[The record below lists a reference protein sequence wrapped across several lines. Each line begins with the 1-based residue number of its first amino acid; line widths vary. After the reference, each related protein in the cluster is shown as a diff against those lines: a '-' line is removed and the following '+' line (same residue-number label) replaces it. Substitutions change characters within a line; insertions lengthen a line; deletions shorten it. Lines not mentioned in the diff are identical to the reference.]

1 MLNKRFVWRQ
11 LVRSR
16 RQAAVFV
23 LCTALS
29 LVTLVAL
36 GGFFENIRAALLQDQ
51 RKLQG
56 ADVII
61 SSRFPIA
68 EPLAAAVAELARA
81 EGTAA
86 ARVYEFYSVVRTAG
100 DQASLLAEIK
110 VVGPGYP
117 FYGRVGLR
125 SGRSFAEA
133 LEPGTAI
140 VEQTLLDR
148 LQLKIGDPLQVGEAT
163 LTIADVVL
171 AEPDRP
177 VNFFALGPRVFVTLA
192 DLAALDLVQKGS
204 RVSHRLLLKLGPAA
218 NAEKVA
224 AALRS
229 QVPAGQE
236 RVETFRSAPS
246 RIKRFFDNLI
256 FFLNLIGIFTLMLAG
271 FGIYSSLSALIRE
284 NVATIAI
291 IKTLGASGAFIT
303 RHFLAMV
310 ALLGAAGTGAGIGLG
325 LVLQPLMPV
334 LFADLLPEG
343 LAYTLPWRAVAEGAI
358 FGVLVVGIFSFLP
371 LYRLKGF
378 KPGLLLRKEPLSLPR
393 GLPYYTGAGLVLAL
407 FMTAVSLRLGSAEA
421 GGYFLLGLLAL
432 ILISAALSGTALL
445 LLRRLRLRPLAVRQ
459 AVKGLF
465 RPGNA
470 TRTILVTL
478 TASLTALFTIFLIE
492 ANLDAA
498 FVRSYPP
505 EAPNLFFLD
514 IQPAQKD
521 AFAELLGVPA
531 PFFPVIRARLAA
543 INDVPIDPAAERRR
557 RGDRLSRTF
566 NLTYRHHL
574 LEDEALIAGS
584 TLFRDDWQEPQVS
597 VLDTVVEMQPMA
609 VGDRLHFVIQGV
621 PLTARI
627 ASIRTRTHETVGPFF
642 YFVFPDALLADAPQ
656 TIFSAVRV
664 PPEQI
669 ADLQNRVVARFPNI
683 SVVDLTTT
691 LANFAGILRRLS
703 GIIRFF
709 TAFSLLAGLL
719 IMVSSILATRLARTR
734 EAVYFKILGARGAFV
749 RRVLTL
755 ENLFLGLTSS
765 AIAAMLAQAAS
776 AGVVE
781 IVLDIAY
788 KPFFRELLAMI
799 GGAVAVVVA
808 VGLLASR
815 TILRQ
820 KPADFL
826 REQAEE

>member
-23 LCTALS
+23 LCAALS

-36 GGFFENIRAALLQDQ
+36 GGFFENIQTALLQDL

-61 SSRFPIA
+61 KSRFPIS
-68 EPLAAAVAELARA
+68 EPLAAAVADLARTD
-81 EGTAA
+81 EAA
-86 ARVYEFYSVVRTAG
+86 AAEVYEFYSVVRTAG
-100 DQASLLAEIK
+100 DEASLLAEIK

-117 FYGRVGLR
+117 FYGRIELQSGGAFENALR
-125 SGRSFAEA
+125 PGA
-133 LEPGTAI
+133 LI

-163 LTIADVVL
+163 LAIADVVL
-171 AEPDRP
+171 SEPDRP
-177 VNFFALGPRVFVTLA
+177 VNFFALGPRVFVALE
-192 DLAALDLVQKGS
+192 DLRALDLVQKGS

-218 NAEKVA
+218 DAEKVA
-224 AALRS
+224 EVLRGRAL
-229 QVPAGQE
+229 ADQE

-246 RIKRFFDNLI
+246 RVKRFFDNLI
-256 FFLNLIGIFTLMLAG
+256 FFLNLIGVFTLMLAG

-284 NVATIAI
+284 NIATIAI
-291 IKTLGASGAFIT
+291 IKTLGASGGFIF

-310 ALLGAAGTGAGIGLG
+310 AVLGAAGTGAGIALGLG
-325 LVLQPLMPV
+325 LQPLMPV
-334 LFADLLPEG
+334 LFADLLPES

-358 FGVLVVGIFSFLP
+358 FGFLAVGIFSFLP
-371 LYRLKGF
+371 LYRLKGV
-378 KPGLLLRKEPLSLPR
+378 KPGLLLRKEPLSAPR
-393 GLPYYTGAGLVLAL
+393 NLPYVAGAGLVLVL
-407 FMTAVSLRLGSAEA
+407 FMAAVSLRLGSAQA
-421 GGYFLLGLLAL
+421 GGYFLLGLVAL
-432 ILISAALSGTALL
+432 ILISAALSGAALM
-445 LLRRLRLRPLAVRQ
+445 LLRRIPLRALSLRQ

-470 TRTILVTL
+470 TGTILVTL
-478 TASLTALFTIFLIE
+478 TASLTALFAIFLIE

-514 IQPAQKD
+514 IQPDQRD
-521 AFAELLGVPA
+521 AFAELLEVPA
-531 PFFPVIRARLAA
+531 PFFPIIRARLTAV
-543 INDVPIDPAAERRR
+543 NDVAIDPAAERQR
-557 RGDRLSRTF
+557 RGDSLSRTF

-574 LEDEALIAGS
+574 LEDEALTAGDS
-584 TLFRDDWQEPQVS
+584 LFRDDWQEPQVS
-597 VLDTVVEMQPMA
+597 VLDTVVEMQPMGI
-609 VGDRLHFVIQGV
+609 GDRLSFVIQGV

-669 ADLQNRVVARFPNI
+669 VDLQNRVVARFPNI
-683 SVVDLTTT
+683 SVVDLTVT
-691 LANFAGILRRLS
+691 LATFAGIMRRLS

-734 EAVYFKILGARGAFV
+734 EAVYFKILGARGGFV
-749 RRVLTL
+749 RRVLTF

-765 AIAAMLAQAAS
+765 AIAAALSQAAS

-788 KPFFRELLAMI
+788 KPFFWDMLAMI
-799 GGAVAVVVA
+799 GGAVVVVVT

-815 TILRQ
+815 TILKQ
-820 KPADFL
+820 KPAAFL

>member
-1 MLNKRFVWRQ
+1 MLNKRFIWRQ

-23 LCTALS
+23 LCAALS

-36 GGFFENIRAALLQDQ
+36 GGFFENVQTALLQDL
-51 RKLQG
+51 RKLQS

-61 SSRFPIA
+61 QSRFPIS
-68 EPLAAAVAELARA
+68 EPLAAAVAAMTRES
-81 EGTAA
+81 GAA
-86 ARVYEFYSVVRTAG
+86 AAEVYEFYSVVRTAG
-100 DQASLLAEIK
+100 GDASLLAEIK
-110 VVGPGYP
+110 VAGPGYP
-117 FYGRVGLR
+117 FYGRIDLQ
-125 SGRSFAEA
+125 SGRAFEA
-133 LEPGTAI
+133 ALRPGAVI
-140 VEQTLLDR
+140 VAQTLLDR
-148 LQLKIGDPLQVGEAT
+148 LQLKIGDPLQVGETT
-163 LTIADVVL
+163 LTISDVVL
-171 AEPDRP
+171 SEPDRP
-177 VNFFALGPRVFVTLA
+177 VSFFALGPRVFVALE
-192 DLAALDLVQKGS
+192 DLTALDLVQKGS
-204 RVSHRLLLKLGPAA
+204 RVSHRLLLKLGPGAD
-218 NAEKVA
+218 AEKVA
-224 AALRS
+224 AELRNR
-229 QVPAGQE
+229 AMADQE
-236 RVETFRSAPS
+236 RVDTFRSAPS
-246 RIKRFFDNLI
+246 RVKRFFDNLI

-284 NVATIAI
+284 NIATIAI
-291 IKTLGASGAFIT
+291 IKTLGATGGFIA

-310 ALLGAAGTGAGIGLG
+310 AVLGAAGIGAGIGLG
-325 LVLQPLMPV
+325 LGLQPLMPV
-334 LFADLLPEG
+334 LFADLLPAG
-343 LAYTLPWRAVAEGAI
+343 LTPGVPWRAVAEGTV

-378 KPGLLLRKEPLSLPR
+378 KPGLLLRKETLSTPR
-393 GLPYYTGAGLVLAL
+393 GLPYYAGAGLVLAF
-407 FMTAVSLRLGSAEA
+407 FMAAVSLRLGSAEA

-432 ILISAALSGTALL
+432 ILISAALSGAALL
-445 LLRRLRLRPLAVRQ
+445 LLRRIPLRALSLRQ

-470 TRTILVTL
+470 TRTILITL
-478 TASLTALFTIFLIE
+478 TASLSALFTIFLIE

-514 IQPAQKD
+514 IQPAQKAD
-521 AFAELLGVPA
+521 FEQLLGIPA
-531 PFFPVIRARLAA
+531 PFFPIIRARLTAV
-543 INDVPIDPAAERRR
+543 NDVAIDSTAERRR
-557 RGDRLSRTF
+557 RGDNLSRTF

-574 LEDEALIAGS
+574 LEDEALSAGD

-597 VLDTVVEMQPMA
+597 VLDTVVEMQPMGI
-609 VGDRLHFVIQGV
+609 GDRLGFMIQGV

-642 YFVFPDALLADAPQ
+642 YFVFPDALLAKAPQ

-669 ADLQNRVVARFPNI
+669 ADLQNRIVARFPNI

-691 LANFAGILRRLS
+691 LATFAGILRRLS

-734 EAVYFKILGARGAFV
+734 EAVYFKILGARSGFV
-749 RRVLTL
+749 RRVLTF

-765 AIAAMLAQAAS
+765 TIAAILAQAAS

-788 KPFFRELLAMI
+788 KPFIWDMLGMVAT
-799 GGAVAVVVA
+799 AVAVVVA

-815 TILRQ
+815 TILKQ
-820 KPADFL
+820 KPAAFL